1 MVARRRRRYT
11 TAAAAAAAAAAAVY
25 PGVVKLQLSPAMAR
39 LRHIV
44 VPLGVESGAN
54 REEKT
59 YIPKRCTDHPIPR
72 FHHHRRPRRR
82 RRRRHHHHLRHPCH
96 CISLGSPPLEL
107 SAPSPPSRAAH
118 LDSRHVAGRR
128 GDALPYGNASSDASP
143 RCCRLATTSPSRI
156 ATFQGIK
163 SQFLP
168 CLSVHWHT
176 SSGSIAL

>member
-1 MVARRRRRYT
+1 MVARRRGGYT
-11 TAAAAAAAAAAAVY
+11 TAAAAAAAAAAVY

-82 RRRRHHHHLRHPCH
+82 RHHHHHHLHHPCH

-107 SAPSPPSRAAH
+107 SAPLPPSRAAH
-118 LDSRHVAGRR
+118 LVLDSRHVAVVTLCPM
-128 GDALPYGNASSDASP
+128 ATH
-143 RCCRLATTSPSRI
+143 LATHRLDVAALLPQHFAVADNDFSRHKEPASAVYQCASAHI
-156 ATFQGIK
+156 Q
-163 SQFLP
+163 
-168 CLSVHWHT
+168 
-176 SSGSIAL
+176 

>member
-59 YIPKRCTDHPIPR
+59 YIPKRCTDHPILR
-72 FHHHRRPRRR
+72 FRHHRRPLRR
-82 RRRRHHHHLRHPCH
+82 RRRRHHHHHHLHHPCH
-96 CISLGSPPLEL
+96 CISLGSPPLAL
-107 SAPSPPSRAAH
+107 SAPSPPSLAAH

-128 GDALPYGNASSDASP
+128 GDALPYGNASSNASP

-156 ATFQGIK
+156 TTFQGIK
-163 SQFLP
+163 SQLLP
-168 CLSVHWHT
+168 CINVHRHT
-176 SSGSIAL
+176 SSDP